1 MKSIREWLARLSL
14 LSTLSRI
21 SRQAM
26 ISIREWVAGF
36 CRRRNAFVRRH
47 APSLISLGF
56 LLCLIVIFFFD
67 SIVIS
72 IHSGEIGILWRRL
85 GTGTVIAKVY
95 GEGMHVILPF
105 NKMHIYSMRKQ
116 QYTESIDVLTVQ
128 GLTVRV
134 KYTARYYLDKD
145 TLPLLHQRVGPE
157 YVNVVIRPDIRA
169 VIRTLF
175 GQYTPEEMY
184 TSQKAIQLRVSEQ
197 AKIRLAAR
205 FVTLDDVPIE
215 AIILPAKISEAI
227 EAKMVQQQ
235 REGEYLYRIS
245 IAQKEAERL
254 RIESAGLQLYND
266 TVNRS
271 LTPSILKWR
280 GIQATE
286 ELAKS
291 PNAKVVVI
299 GGQGSVGLPLIMGR
313 D

>member
-1 MKSIREWLARLSL
+1 
-14 LSTLSRI
+14 
-21 SRQAM
+21 
-26 ISIREWVAGF
+26 
-36 CRRRNAFVRRH
+36 
-47 APSLISLGF
+47 

-72 IHSGEIGILWRRL
+72 IHSGELGVLWRRL
-85 GTGTVIAKVY
+85 CTGTVIDKVY
-95 GEGMHVILPF
+95 GEGLHVIIPF
-105 NKMHIYSMRKQ
+105 NKMYIYSVRKQ

-145 TLPLLHQRVGPE
+145 TLPLLHQRVGPN
-157 YVNVVIRPDIRA
+157 YVDIVVRPDIRA

-175 GQYTPEEMY
+175 GQYTPEEIY

-215 AIILPAKISEAI
+215 AVVLPVKISEAI
-227 EAKMVQQQ
+227 EAKMIQQQ
-235 REGEYLYRIS
+235 REGAYAYRIS

-254 RIESAGLQLYND
+254 RIESAGLKLYND
-266 TVNRS
+266 TVNQS
-271 LTPSILKWR
+271 LTPSVLKWH
-280 GIQATE
+280 GIQATQ

-299 GGQGSVGLPLIMGR
+299 GAGDAGLPLILVK

>member
-116 QYTESIDVLTVQ
+116 QYTESIDVLTLD
-128 GLTVRV
+128 GLTVKV

-145 TLPLLHQRVGPE
+145 TLPLLHQRVGPD
-157 YVNVVIRPDIRA
+157 YVNVVVRPDVRS

-175 GQYTPEEMY
+175 GQYKPEEMY
-184 TSQKAIQLRVSEQ
+184 TSQKAIQLRISEQ
-197 AKIRLAAR
+197 AKVRLSAR

-215 AIILPAKISEAI
+215 AITLPPRISEAI
-227 EAKMVQQQ
+227 ETKLIQQQ
-235 REGEYLYRIS
+235 REGEYVYRIS

-254 RIESAGLQLYND
+254 RIESAGQQVYND
-266 TVNRS
+266 TVNGS
-271 LTPSILKWR
+271 LTASVLKWH
-280 GIQATE
+280 GIQATA

-291 PNAKVVVI
+291 PNAKIVVI
-299 GGQGSVGLPLIMGR
+299 GAGNAGLPLILGK